1 MSLEIIWESL
11 WEWFCIK
18 QNFTDFVKESHSD
31 KAQKTGRIKHKK
43 SRRNKTQRKQKKQ
56 NTKKAEETEETE
68 ETEEN
73 RGLQKIKTVS
83 YTA

>member
-18 QNFTDFVKESHSD
+18 RNLTDFVKESHSD
-31 KAQKTGRIKHKK
+31 KAQKIKRIKHKK
-43 SRRNKTQRKQKKQ
+43 SRRTKRKESRRNRRKQKK
-56 NTKKAEETEETE
+56 TEKK
-68 ETEEN
+68 